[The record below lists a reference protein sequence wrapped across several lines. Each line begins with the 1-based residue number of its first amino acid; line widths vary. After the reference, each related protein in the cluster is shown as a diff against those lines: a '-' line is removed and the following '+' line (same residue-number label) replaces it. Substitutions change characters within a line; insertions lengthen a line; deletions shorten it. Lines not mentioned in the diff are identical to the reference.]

1 MTHPCDVSFRVNGKT
16 FKAHRRLRARRALAS
31 VRGRALRADGGEHGE
46 LDHHPGHG
54 GKHLRVQAG
63 YMYHG
68 VLPAAALDVVEDS
81 ASSSRTAEF
90 PASACLLLPIGYG
103 RRAKT
108 DVRGRAMCLRL
119 SRHGDDLELGVHLDL
134 DQLTAESWLEYI
146 RDLVLCP
153 VLNGNQIAC
162 GTKRYYPVYS
172 PIWQPEKTLYLF
184 LRCPRTA
191 NSFEFAATDP
201 TNNAMSATDDG
212 TSGVAATPDRSARD
226 LFYARDA
233 RSFHFRVSPSATR
246 NLAAGQS
253 VEKNVMFVSGFR
265 CSTRYWPN
273 WPHNGEHGW
282 MKLSV
287 VVMRKAKK
295 APKLVTAHIDLRT
308 RDGTP
313 ARTAIRE
320 PVAVSGDCVGG
331 VSLLAKS
338 DEVDRDDHLVAFCTV
353 AILKDYTPQDLQ
365 LANSIGHDLFGMHD
379 LTDVAFRVDGET
391 IRAHRLVL
399 ATRSPVFKAE
409 LFGQMAERTAS
420 TIEIE
425 DMTAD
430 TFKSMLFYMYHS
442 VLPAAA
448 AASADETD
456 DDALGIVELQR
467 LFVAADRYGFDPL
480 KQTCEDLLYAGV
492 SSDTVLPIL
501 EFTEAHACP
510 RLRSR
515 CLDFLDVAEN
525 FKEVAST
532 EEYLRLMNA
541 YPSLQVEVR
550 NWFKRPR
557 PV

>member
-1 MTHPCDVSFRVNGKT
+1 MTHPCDVSFRINGKT

-90 PASACLLLPIGYG
+90 PASACLLLPI
-103 RRAKT
+103 
-108 DVRGRAMCLRL
+108 
-119 SRHGDDLELGVHLDL
+119 
-134 DQLTAESWLEYI
+134 
-146 RDLVLCP
+146 
-153 VLNGNQIAC
+153 
-162 GTKRYYPVYS
+162 
-172 PIWQPEKTLYLF
+172 
-184 LRCPRTA
+184 
-191 NSFEFAATDP
+191 DP

-409 LFGQMAERTAS
+409 LFGQMAESTAS

-425 DMTAD
+425 DMSAD